1 VANQIQRIFCRP
13 PDIHDVENGSRKPS
27 RRAKRQLGRLPRQRL
42 VLFRYN
48 PAAKLMQKIHTL
60 TDN

>member
-1 VANQIQRIFCRP
+1 MPTLRKMPAANPQ
-13 PDIHDVENGSRKPS
+13 S
-27 RRAKRQLGRLPRQRL
+27 RAKQQPERHPRQRL
-42 VLFRYN
+42 VLFRYS